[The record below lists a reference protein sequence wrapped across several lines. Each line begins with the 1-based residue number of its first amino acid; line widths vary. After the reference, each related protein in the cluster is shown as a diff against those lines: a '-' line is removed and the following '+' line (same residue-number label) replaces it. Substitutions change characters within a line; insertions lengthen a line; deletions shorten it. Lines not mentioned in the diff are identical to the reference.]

1 MYYYFNLTFA
11 GGGMP
16 TDENR
21 SHSFSMPASMLA
33 GIRDMANRS
42 GESMSF
48 VVRVAV
54 RAYFAAQGYQY
65 PPRVPSGDEN
75 EPDR

>member
-1 MYYYFNLTFA
+1 
-11 GGGMP
+11 MP

-21 SHSFSMPASMLA
+21 SHSFSMPATMLV

-42 GESMSF
+42 GESMSY
-48 VVRVAV
+48 VVRMAV

-65 PPRVPSGDEN
+65 PPRGRSDDET